1 MADRA
6 VLTNKSDG
14 RSSLRV
20 LTWLL
25 WITFIAGNVVVL
37 VLQYAAPSELMV
49 LLSVLFLLLVFII
62 EVGLLLRYSR
72 WVGQW
77 RAVVIF
83 WGSYSLL
90 RLLVD
95 SGVARSSAEVTL
107 VAMLLVLY
115 AGLAGWVALIVLAC
129 RRDVSVGYLV
139 LAFAI
144 APVVFRAQIIQ
155 AGGVL
160 GWLQNQQTG
169 ATITHF
175 TLAEPVQFM
184 LACMV
189 PLAVL
194 TFVPHFV
201 WLWIKEWQRRPL

>member
-1 MADRA
+1 MADRT
-6 VLTNKSDG
+6 VLTKGPQERN
-14 RSSLRV
+14 SLQL

-25 WITFIAGNVVVL
+25 WITFVAGNVVV
-37 VLQYAAPSELMV
+37 VALQFIAASEFTVM
-49 LLSVLFLLLVFII
+49 LSMLLLLLEFVIGI
-62 EVGLLLRYSR
+62 GLLVRYWR

-77 RAVVIF
+77 RAVVLF
-83 WGSYSLL
+83 WAIYSLA
-90 RLLVD
+90 RLVTDHSL
-95 SGVARSSAEVTL
+95 ARGWEVVTL

-115 AGLAGWVALIVLAC
+115 AGLAGWVSLIILAC
-129 RRDVSVGYLV
+129 RRDVSVAYLV
-139 LAFAI
+139 LAFVI
-144 APVVFRAQIIQ
+144 APVVLRAQIMQ

-169 ATITHF
+169 EVITHF
-175 TLAEPVQFM
+175 TLAEPVQMM

>member
-25 WITFIAGNVVVL
+25 WIVFIAGNVVVL
-37 VLQYAAPSELMV
+37 ALQYAAPSELTVM
-49 LLSVLFLLLVFII
+49 LSMLLLMLVFVI
-62 EVGLLLRYSR
+62 EIGLLLRYSR

-95 SGVARSSAEVTL
+95 FGAARGWPEVTL
-107 VAMLLVLY
+107 VVMLLVLY
-115 AGLAGWVALIVLAC
+115 AGMAGWVALIVLAF
-129 RRDVSVGYLV
+129 RRDVSVAYLV
-139 LAFAI
+139 LAFVI
-144 APVVFRAQIIQ
+144 APVVLRAQILQ

-160 GWLQNQQTG
+160 GWLQNQQAG
-169 ATITHF
+169 VTITHF
-175 TLAEPVQFM
+175 TVAEPVQFM

-194 TFVPHFV
+194 TFLPHFV

>member
-1 MADRA
+1 MADRT
-6 VLTNKSDG
+6 VLTSASDG
-14 RSSLRV
+14 RKGLRV

-25 WITFIAGNVVVL
+25 WVVFMAGNAIVL
-37 VLQYAAPSELMV
+37 VLQYTPPSEFMLV
-49 LLSVLFLLLVFII
+49 LSMLLLLFLFLIEIGLLV
-62 EVGLLLRYSR
+62 RYWR

-83 WGSYSLL
+83 WSSYSLL
-90 RLLVD
+90 RVLVD
-95 SGVARSSAEVTL
+95 QGNARGWAEVTL
-107 VAMLLVLY
+107 AAMMLVLY
-115 AGLAGWVALIVLAC
+115 AGLAGWLALAALAL
-129 RRDVSVGYLV
+129 RRDVSVAYVV

-144 APVVFRAQIIQ
+144 GPIVLRAQIVQ

-160 GWLQNQQTG
+160 VWLQNQQTG
-169 ATITHF
+169 ATVTRF
-175 TLAEPVQFM
+175 TLAEPVQMM

-189 PLAVL
+189 PLALL